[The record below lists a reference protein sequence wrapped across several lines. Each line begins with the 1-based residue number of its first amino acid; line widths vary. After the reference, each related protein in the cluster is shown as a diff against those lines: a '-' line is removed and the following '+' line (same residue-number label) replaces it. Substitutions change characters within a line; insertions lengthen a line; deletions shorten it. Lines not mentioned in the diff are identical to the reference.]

1 MAAAANVAAAL
12 GEGKCILSVNWS
24 RPEVLAG
31 GGRGAILCPLPVP
44 SPAARFGAHEGEPR
58 PPRWTQRGGEPGWL
72 EEGIRSQAPLLRL
85 RFSGAGAGDPVEG
98 KGARGGSPAL

>member
-1 MAAAANVAAAL
+1 MAAAAHVAAAL

-31 GGRGAILCPLPVP
+31 GRGAVLCPLPGP
-44 SPAARFGAHEGEPR
+44 SPAARFGAHEGAPR
-58 PPRWTQRGGEPGWL
+58 PPRWTQRGGERGWL

-85 RFSGAGAGDPVEG
+85 RFSGAEAGDPVEG